1 MFKDI
6 FQSTTKYFYKC
17 AYITLF
23 LRVVVK
29 LLIYMFFCN
38 FRFTSESILKTT
50 GELIQTFPKFHGKA
64 GVTYVCCHDNQV
76 YSSGRDGMYRMFVWN
91 EDNQLDLLHTNR
103 VCKSFEWLE
112 KLEFTEEEDIQIH
125 GFYTN
130 MFMIWSV
137 RQNQMLLEIE
147 CGGGHRAWD
156 YCCHGNSATFVY
168 VKTREVKVT
177 NIEMRSNQVIVKKCL
192 HGRELCDS
200 KHICSGIDSSG
211 RPVNVMV
218 TCIEDTSVCLSVLH
232 RILAL
237 YNLLL
242 LLYQIYIA
250 PFS

>member
-1 MFKDI
+1 MTFTFVLAPSKHRWV
-6 FQSTTKYFYKC
+6 ST
-17 AYITLF
+17 ATLAQEGSRIVAGDRTGSLF
-23 LRVVVK
+23 V
-29 LLIYMFFCN
+29 YMFVD
-38 FRFTSESILKTT
+38 ESKT